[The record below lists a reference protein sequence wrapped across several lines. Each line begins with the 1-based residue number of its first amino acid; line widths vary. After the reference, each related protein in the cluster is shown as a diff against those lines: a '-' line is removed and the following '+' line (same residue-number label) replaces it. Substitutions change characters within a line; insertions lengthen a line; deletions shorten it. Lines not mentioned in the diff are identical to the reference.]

1 MSANVGGLCYNL
13 TTTKKGQ
20 LMSITT
26 YDVACDKCER
36 GFAIDDVYNVEYADR
51 TMNVLCG
58 PCADEAETFHNVV
71 DVWQS
76 SER

>member
-1 MSANVGGLCYNL
+1 MSVACYKIKL
-13 TTTKKGQ
+13 TMKGQ
-20 LMSITT
+20 LMSNT
-26 YDVACDKCER
+26 YDVACDNCER

-58 PCADEAETFHNVV
+58 KCADEAETFHHVV

>member
-36 GFAIDDVYNVEYADR
+36 GFAIDDVFNVEYNDG
-51 TMNVLCG
+51 TMNVLCE
-58 PCADEAETFHNVV
+58 PCVGETIKAFDDVAS
-71 DVWQS
+71 VWQ
-76 SER
+76 